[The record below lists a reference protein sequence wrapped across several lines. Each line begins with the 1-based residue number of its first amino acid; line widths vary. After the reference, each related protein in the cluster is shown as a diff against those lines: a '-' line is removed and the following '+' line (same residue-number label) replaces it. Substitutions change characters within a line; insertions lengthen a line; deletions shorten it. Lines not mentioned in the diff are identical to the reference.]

1 MSPSPKVLDRS
12 AASQKKLATAEIF
25 SKTRRIEIRTSRL
38 VNELFAGR
46 YHSTFKGRGME
57 FVDVREYVPGDD
69 IRTIHWSVTARLGQ
83 AYIKR
88 FREEREL
95 TILIAVDLSR
105 SHAFGTRSRLK
116 SELAA
121 ELVALLSF
129 AALKNNDKVG
139 LLLFTDRV
147 ESYTPPR
154 KSRKHALR
162 LVRDTLGFEPV
173 GHGTDLSGALE
184 YLNRLQKRRAVVF
197 LLSDFLDE
205 GWERMVAIT
214 QRHHDTIAL
223 VIEDPME
230 RQWPKVGRVV
240 LQDAETGKRD
250 LSPSSEEFRRH
261 FESQSLARRE
271 ARDLTFK
278 RHKLDRVVFRTDLD
292 YVRPLLEFFRE
303 RTRRFR

>member
-1 MSPSPKVLDRS
+1 LSPFPEAT
-12 AASQKKLATAEIF
+12 AAATASGKKLSTAEIF
-25 SKTRRIEIRTSRL
+25 AKTRRIEIRTSRL

-46 YHSTFKGRGME
+46 YHSTFKGRGVE

-69 IRTIHWSVTARLGQ
+69 IRAIHWNVTARLSQ
-83 AYIKR
+83 PYIKR
-88 FREEREL
+88 FSEEREL

-154 KSRKHALR
+154 KTRKHALR
-162 LVRDTLGFEPV
+162 LVRDTLGFEPA
-173 GHGTDLSGALE
+173 GTGTDLTGALE
-184 YLNRLQKRRAVVF
+184 YINRVQKRRAIVF
-197 LLSDFLDE
+197 LISDFLAE
-205 GWERMVAIT
+205 GWERLLAIT

-230 RQWPKVGRVV
+230 RRWPAVGKIV
-240 LQDAETGKRD
+240 LEDAETGQRD
-250 LSPSSEEFRRH
+250 LSPASTVFRTLYERH
-261 FESQSLARRE
+261 SNARRE
-271 ARDLTFK
+271 ARDRTFA
-278 RHKLDRVVFRTDLD
+278 RHKLDRVVFRTDQD
-292 YVRPLLEFFRE
+292 YVRPLLAFFRE
-303 RTRRFR
+303 RVRRYR

>member
-1 MSPSPKVLDRS
+1 LSPSLKDRTRAPAHS
-12 AASQKKLATAEIF
+12 RLTTSEIF

-38 VNELFAGR
+38 VNELFAGS

-69 IRTIHWSVTARLGQ
+69 IRNIDWNVTARLGDP
-83 AYIKR
+83 YIKR

-139 LLLFTDRV
+139 LLLFTDKV

-162 LVRDTLGFEPV
+162 LVRDTLSFEPE
-173 GHGTDLSGALE
+173 GRGTNLTGALQ
-184 YLNRLQKRRAVVF
+184 YLNRLQKRRAIVF
-197 LLSDFLDE
+197 LISDFMDE
-205 GWERMVAIT
+205 GFEHTLAIT

-230 RQWPKVGRVV
+230 RQWPAVSRIVIE
-240 LQDAETGKRD
+240 DAETGRRD
-250 LSPSSEEFRRH
+250 LSPASPLFRKLY
-261 FESQSLARRE
+261 ESHSQARRD
-271 ARDLTFK
+271 ARDRIFK
-278 RHKLDRVVFRTDLD
+278 RHKLDRVVFRTDQD
-292 YVRPLLEFFRE
+292 YVRPLRAFFKE
-303 RTRRFR
+303 RSRRYR

>member
-1 MSPSPKVLDRS
+1 MSPSPELTRRRD
-12 AASQKKLATAEIF
+12 AASQKPGTAELF
-25 SKTRRIEIRTSRL
+25 AKTRRIEIRTSRL

-46 YHSTFKGRGME
+46 YHSTFKGRGVE
-57 FVDVREYVPGDD
+57 FVDVREYVAGDD
-69 IRTIHWSVTARLGQ
+69 IRSIHWNVTARLGQ
-83 AYIKR
+83 AYVKR

-121 ELVALLSF
+121 ELVSLLSF

-147 ESYTPPR
+147 ESYIPPR

-162 LVRDTLGFEPV
+162 LVRDVLSFEPT
-173 GHGTDLSGALE
+173 GTGTDLAGALE
-184 YLNRLQKRRAVVF
+184 YLNRLQKRRAIVF
-197 LLSDFLDE
+197 LISDFLAD

-214 QRHHDTIAL
+214 QRHHDTVAM

-230 RQWPKVGRVV
+230 RAWPKVGR
-240 LQDAETGKRD
+240 LLIEDAESGQRALTPA
-250 LSPSSEEFRRH
+250 STVFRQLY
-261 FESQSLARRE
+261 ESQSQARRE
-271 ARDLTFK
+271 TRDRLFA
-278 RHKLDRVVFRTDLD
+278 RHKLDRVVFRTDQD
-292 YVRPLLEFFRE
+292 YVRPLLTFFQE
-303 RTRRFR
+303 RARRFR

>member
-1 MSPSPKVLDRS
+1 MSPSPKVLNRS

-69 IRTIHWSVTARLGQ
+69 IRTIHWNVTARLGQ

-139 LLLFTDRV
+139 LMLFTDRV

-162 LVRDTLGFEPV
+162 LVRDTLSFEPE
-173 GHGTDLSGALE
+173 GRGTDISGALE

-197 LLSDFLDE
+197 LISDFLSE

-230 RQWPKVGRVV
+230 RAWPNVGRIV
-240 LQDAETGKRD
+240 LEDAEKGKRD
-250 LSPSSEEFRRH
+250 LSPSSEAFRRH
-261 FESQSLARRE
+261 YESQSLARRE

-292 YVRPLLEFFRE
+292 YVRPLLAFFQE